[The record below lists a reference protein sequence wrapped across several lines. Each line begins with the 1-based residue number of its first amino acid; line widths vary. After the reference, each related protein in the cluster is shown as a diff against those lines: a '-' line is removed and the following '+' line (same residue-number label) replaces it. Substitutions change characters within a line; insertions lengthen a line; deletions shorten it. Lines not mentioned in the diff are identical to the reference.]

1 VEITDLVP
9 TVGGMVLVATVEEM
23 ALVGIRGRMDLVG
36 TTVGLVLEEEIAEVL
51 QITGEADLVLEA
63 V

>member
-1 VEITDLVP
+1 LVP